1 MMVWIE
7 AVGLSYIFS
16 SQYESDRKG
25 RREMKGTRTALQ
37 SLTVEEQYRYTG
49 SDSLKIDGLYDLGLR

>member
-37 SLTVEEQYRYTG
+37 SLTVEEQNKYVGRSDLNIG
-49 SDSLKIDGLYDLGLR
+49 SEREMN